1 MEIEERDGPGTGR
14 ILVRGLWTGTV
25 LGIGAAMAFALL
37 AGAMVVS
44 TGTLDG
50 GTTGSA
56 PAATALGVLLLGVFG
71 IPVGALAGAVCGVA
85 VAAFARVSGRWLPLV
100 SVPVVLMIWGIPVT
114 LGVLAG
120 DGSVA
125 DWAGSGLPLAAG
137 VPFGVVHALLLR
149 RWLGAP
155 CRIRTLV
162 PVLR

>member
-1 MEIEERDGPGTGR
+1 MEIEERHGPGTGR

-37 AGAMVVS
+37 AGAVVLS
-44 TGTLDG
+44 TGVLDG

-56 PAATALGVLLLGVFG
+56 PAAAAVGALLLAVFG
-71 IPVGALAGAVCGVA
+71 IPVGAVAGAVCGVA

-100 SVPVVLMIWGIPVT
+100 SVPVVLMIGGIPVT

-120 DGSVA
+120 GGSAA
-125 DWAGSGLPLAAG
+125 DWAGSALPLAAG

-149 RWLGAP
+149 HWLGAP
-155 CRIRTLV
+155 CRVRTLV